1 MAMTWYLMA
10 RRARALFGAQLG
22 GVVVI
27 LLAGTVVVPIPV
39 GGGGAFLALLLPAV
53 LIGAALAAVGENPS
67 GPERVSL
74 RRLPV
79 RDAAVVVVAAAAA
92 SGVLAI
98 VAVLAEAGVLPIDGG
113 LTAAS
118 ARNVLGYLGV
128 GLMAW
133 AIVPR
138 RYAAVVPLLVAVVS
152 VPVASRYRF
161 TPEVWLLHP
170 HATAASFAAAGA
182 CMLVGLLLAL
192 VPIVRR
198 SA

>member
-1 MAMTWYLMA
+1 MI
-10 RRARALFGAQLG
+10 
-22 GVVVI
+22 VI

-53 LIGAALAAVGENPS
+53 LIGAALAAVGESPT
-67 GPERVSL
+67 GPERVGL
-74 RRLPV
+74 RALPV
-79 RDAAVVVVAAAAA
+79 RDAAVVVTSA
-92 SGVLAI
+92 VLSAGILSI
-98 VAVLAEAGVLPIDGG
+98 VAVAAETGMLPIDGG

-128 GLMAW
+128 GLTAW
-133 AIVPR
+133 AVVPR

-170 HATAASFAAAGA
+170 HATAVSFVAAGT
-182 CMLVGLLLAL
+182 CLVIGLLIAV
-192 VPIVRR
+192 VPMVRR